1 MAGCPANTH
10 YSGTGAS
17 SNSSCICDA
26 GYSYGAGSTYTCG
39 MCPAGFYCP
48 SETQWPLACPANTM
62 SPIYSAAITVCPS
75 YPSAH
80 AVASTDALWSAE
92 LYLYTGVRAVDGG
105 VRGNGREL
113 RQVQRVAVLP
123 ERRGAA
129 VPPQRLR
136 GHGKQRE
143 RAEQLHLRWGYA
155 LLHIPKG
162 HYGATDALLGQDG
175 IHQRAPAGSARCAPS
190 TRTAPA
196 TRPTTRR
203 ARPTHTA

>member
-62 SPIYSAAITVCPS
+62 SPIYSAAITVCHS
-75 YPSAH
+75 YPAFGGGQQC
-80 AVASTDALWSAE
+80 DCGGYLLGKLWHVLMRPGRAE
-92 LYLYTGVRAVDGG
+92 LYVYTRLRAVDGR

-113 RQVQRVAVLP
+113 RQVQRIAVLP
-123 ERRGAA
+123 ERRDTA

-136 GHGKQRE
+136 GHGHQCK
-143 RAEQLHLRWGYA
+143 RAE
-155 LLHIPKG
+155 
-162 HYGATDALLGQDG
+162 
-175 IHQRAPAGSARCAPS
+175 
-190 TRTAPA
+190 
-196 TRPTTRR
+196 
-203 ARPTHTA
+203 